1 MASFLL
7 FYIDDIIVY
16 SKSYEEH
23 WERLEAVFERLRKA
37 GLILKPSKCRLFQG
51 RVKYLGHIIL
61 ENGIE
66 ADPDKTE
73 AIRNWSVSSTVHEL
87 RQTIGFFSYYRRFVK
102 DFAKLAK
109 PIHELLKGHE
119 NRRNVNKKT
128 PLEMTS
134 EARSA
139 FTHKLKQKISLL
151 SIG

>member
-1 MASFLL
+1 MERTLADLPNCL
-7 FYIDDIIVY
+7 VYIDDIIVY

-37 GLILKPSKCRLFQG
+37 GLILKPSKCKLFQG
-51 RVKYLGHIIL
+51 RVKYLGHIIS

-73 AIRNWSVSSTVHEL
+73 AIRNWSVPSTVHEL
-87 RQTIGFFSYYRRFVK
+87 RQTIGFFSYYCRFVK

-119 NRRNVNKKT
+119 NR
-128 PLEMTS
+128 
-134 EARSA
+134 
-139 FTHKLKQKISLL
+139 
-151 SIG
+151 